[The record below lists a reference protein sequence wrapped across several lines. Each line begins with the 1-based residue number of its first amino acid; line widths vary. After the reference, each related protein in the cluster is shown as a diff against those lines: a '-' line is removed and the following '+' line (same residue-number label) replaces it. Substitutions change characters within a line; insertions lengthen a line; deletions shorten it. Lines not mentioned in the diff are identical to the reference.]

1 MTMFLAVRIIL
12 CFFLLILLFALG
24 IKFSAKKRYY
34 ILSSL
39 CVFIL
44 YVFLYYFPFEN
55 LFFSFDSP
63 KDAFEYANEG
73 DIVAV
78 ITGDETEIILYQ
90 ASETSASTIPVKKD
104 NGKYKICRIISQNVL
119 QKAYFDSYS
128 IRVIKIKNTS
138 DCYIEIYG
146 VVDDD
151 NIISIEDTNSK
162 LFTPIYESS
171 ISGTSK
177 KIVRFVEYI
186 EYSENYKISI
196 NGNTINWD

>member
-12 CFFLLILLFALG
+12 CFFLLMLLFAFG
-24 IKFSAKKRYY
+24 IKFSFRKRYY
-34 ILSSL
+34 IISSL
-39 CVFIL
+39 CVIIL
-44 YVFLYYFPFEN
+44 YVFLYYSPFEN
-55 LFFSFDSP
+55 IFFSFDSP
-63 KDAFEYANEG
+63 KDAFEYAGKG
-73 DIVAV
+73 DVVAV
-78 ITGDETEIILYQ
+78 IPGDETEIVLYQ
-90 ASETSASTIPVKKD
+90 TSDTAASTIPVRKD
-104 NGKYKICRIISQNVL
+104 NGKYKICRVISQKVL

-151 NIISIEDTNSK
+151 NISIEDTNSK